1 MDKDSFKT
9 ANIFFQ
15 EMLQRKKGS
24 HLEQK
29 LVQNSKKPKEL
40 QKTLKSL
47 VFRSKEG
54 NTSTISLNKDGTI
67 QFEPLENKNIF
78 KNFYSELA
86 IDLVKKL
93 PVARNKFCGVITKDY
108 YADMFNNKKPNSVT
122 HCLRRFRLKKMS
134 R

>member
-9 ANIFFQ
+9 AKIFFQ

-24 HLEQK
+24 HLE

-47 VFRSKEG
+47 GFRSKEG

-93 PVARNKFCGVITKDY
+93 AIARNKFCGIITKDY
-108 YADMFNNKKPNSVT
+108 YADMFNNKKPDSVT
-122 HCLRRFRLKKMS
+122 HCLRRFC
-134 R
+134 